1 MSEEYENEVE
11 EMGEELSAE
20 ELFEQHRLEIEQ
32 RFSEKGFFGRLID
45 MFVGLSKPRSSREY
59 KIATVE
65 LQRLAAPLLAIL
77 LPTLG
82 VIALI
87 VITAVTGQS
96 KEVIQ
101 VEIASAQQDQE
112 ELTEESEPEPE
123 EIDMTQDIDVTVD
136 VAVDMPNVT
145 TEVMSQSESP
155 GGEPDTVMSA
165 PSPVTMANIKGST
178 KLRGLGDGDGG
189 GFGTQIKA
197 GKPQDLDGAL
207 IGAIIDVKTTND
219 PNDPKGR
226 PLGYSGNTTKIFADR
241 FKNCI
246 SGNFTDAACAH
257 VRKLQKRVAMSNLF
271 IKPQMATKG
280 PEAFGVQDIVEPKG
294 WAVYYVGDITPTEKA
309 RYRLWG
315 YYDDYILVRINGKV
329 VMEYKWP
336 CKTVGDA
343 GLCTGWKPEP
353 DSEKLLGKYNSSQKF
368 TWLAPSDWWEAKP
381 GQKIKLEIVIAE
393 KDGGWTGGLLCIEKE
408 GETYPQHKGQP
419 VFPIFSTRKLS
430 IKDIER
436 FESFCAGKGDAGK
449 NQHRNGDYLIGTD
462 NVPLFNPRKSGKSSG
477 KSKKKANKKQVD
489 VEVDI

>member
-112 ELTEESEPEPE
+112 ELTEESDPEPE

-197 GKPQDLDGAL
+197 GKAQDLEGAL
-207 IGAIIDVKTTND
+207 LGAIIDMKTAPD
-219 PNDPKGR
+219 PDNPAGKDI
-226 PLGYSGNTTKIFADR
+226 GYTGWKEFIPR
-241 FKNCI
+241 LKKCLQ
-246 SGNFTDAACAH
+246 GNFSDAACAH
-257 VRKLQKRVAMSNLF
+257 VRKIPKRVAMSTLF
-271 IKPQMATKG
+271 IKPQPAKNG
-280 PEAFGVQDIVEPKG
+280 PLAFGLTEKEMKPSG
-294 WAVYYVGDITPTEKA
+294 WLVYYIGDLVPTEKA
-309 RYRLWG
+309 KYRFWG
-315 YYDDYILVRINGKV
+315 YFDDYMLIRINGKV
-329 VMEYKWP
+329 VWEYSWP
-336 CKTVGDA
+336 CQSEKNA
-343 GLCTGWKPEP
+343 GACTGWRP
-353 DSEKLLGKYNSSQKF
+353 DAETINFMSKVKYQSPQAGAKLM
-368 TWLAPSDWWEAKP
+368 PSDWWEANP
-381 GQKIKLEIVIAE
+381 GQKIKIEIGISEVP
-393 KDGGWTGGLLCIEKE
+393 GGACGGILCIEKQD
-408 GETYPQHKGQP
+408 ETYEMYKGQP
-419 VFPIFSTRKLS
+419 VFPIFSTRKIGL
-430 IKDIER
+430 KEIER
-436 FESFCAGKGDAGK
+436 FENYFKENPNFK
-449 NQHRNGDYLIGTD
+449 IGTD
-462 NVPLFNPRKSGKSSG
+462 KVPLFNPRKSGKSSG